1 MRVPPPTRRRRLLT
15 AVLTVPL
22 VALGVLLANPAAAA
36 PDGGETAP
44 APEAVVVGPTVEEVA
59 AQRAV
64 ADRLAAEV
72 GDQEEALEQARQA
85 INDLQAT
92 GEQATRSQESAL
104 ESQARAE
111 AENIRQTLRL
121 QAANRIVDARKGEL
135 GRWASQTYRNGGSMG
150 DIEGMMTLLESDN
163 SAELSQRAQMLDIV
177 GRWRGSVVDT
187 VEEAEA
193 VQQDASQKADVAA
206 ETATIAAAQAAT
218 ARAEADE
225 ALSEQGKEVALLGAL
240 LRAKEE
246 DTTLAVEKTDQM
258 ERTRQ
263 EIERARILAEEER
276 VRAEQQRIREEQ
288 ARAAAEQARLAAQAE
303 QARLAAQ
310 AEQARLAAQAEQA
323 RLVEQARLTDQAR
336 LAGSVL
342 NARVLDNRVLN
353 ARVLDNRVL
362 DNRVLDNRVAGLV
375 GDCKGLP
382 IEGYSN
388 GAIPAEAL
396 CPVWAAAGHRLRADA
411 AFGFDQL
418 SEAYALE
425 FGAPICI
432 TDSYRSYEG
441 QVTVYANK
449 PDLAAIPGTSNHGWG
464 TATDLCGGIQSFGT
478 PQHGWMRANA
488 PLYGFFLPTWA
499 QEGGSRPEPWHWE
512 YGT

>member
-1 MRVPPPTRRRRLLT
+1 MRVPPSTRRRLLT
-15 AVLTVPL
+15 AALTVPL
-22 VALGVLLANPAAAA
+22 VSLGVLLATPAAAA
-36 PDGGETAP
+36 PDAGEIAP
-44 APEAVVVGPTVEEVA
+44 APPAVVIGPTVEEVA

-64 ADRLAAEV
+64 ADRLAAEA

-85 INDLQAT
+85 INDLQAA
-92 GEQATRSQESAL
+92 GDQATRSQESAL
-104 ESQARAE
+104 DSQSWAE

-121 QAANRIVDARKGEL
+121 QAASRIVDARKGEL

-163 SAELSQRAQMLDIV
+163 SADLSQRAQMLDMV

-193 VQQDASQKADVAA
+193 VQQDASQKAGVAA
-206 ETATIAAAQAAT
+206 EAATIAAAQAET
-218 ARAEADE
+218 ARAQADE
-225 ALSEQGKEVALLGAL
+225 ALTAQGKEVALLGAL
-240 LRAKEE
+240 QRAKEE
-246 DTTLAVEKTDQM
+246 DATLAVEKTDQM

-276 VRAEQQRIREEQ
+276 VRAEQQRILEEQ
-288 ARAAAEQARLAAQAE
+288 VRAAAEQARLAALAE
-303 QARLAAQ
+303 QARLAAI
-310 AEQARLAAQAEQA
+310 AEQARLAALAEQA
-323 RLVEQARLTDQAR
+323 RLVEQARLDEQAR
-336 LAGSVL
+336 LAGSVVD
-342 NARVLDNRVLN
+342 NRAWDKGAWDKEVWDNGAWDNRV
-353 ARVLDNRVL
+353 VDNRV
-362 DNRVLDNRVAGLV
+362 VGLV

-382 IEGYSN
+382 LEGYSN
-388 GAIPAEAL
+388 GAISVDAL

-411 AFGFDQL
+411 AFGFNQL

-425 FGAPICI
+425 FGAPICV

-441 QVTVYANK
+441 QLSVYANK

-478 PQHGWMRANA
+478 PQHLWMRSNA

-499 QEGGSRPEPWHWE
+499 QEGGSRQEPWHWE

>member
-1 MRVPPPTRRRRLLT
+1 MRVPPSTRRRRLLT

-64 ADRLAAEV
+64 ADQLAAEV
-72 GDQEEALEQARQA
+72 GNQEEALEQARQA

-104 ESQARAE
+104 ESQSAAE

-121 QAANRIVDARKGEL
+121 QAANRIVEARKGEL

-150 DIEGMMTLLESDN
+150 DIEGMMTLLKSEN
-163 SAELSQRAQMLDIV
+163 SAELSQRAQMLDMV

-193 VQQDASQKADVAA
+193 VQQDATQKAAVAA

-225 ALSEQGKEVALLGAL
+225 ALSAQGEEVALLGAL
-240 LRAKEE
+240 LRAKEA
-246 DTTLAVEKTDQM
+246 DATLAVEKTDQM

-263 EIERARILAEEER
+263 EIERARIAEEER
-276 VRAEQQRIREEQ
+276 VRAEQQRIKEEQ
-288 ARAAAEQARLAAQAE
+288 ERAAAEQARLAALAE
-303 QARLAAQ
+303 QARLAALV
-310 AEQARLAAQAEQA
+310 EQARLAEQA
-323 RLVEQARLTDQAR
+323 RLVEQSRVTEQSRVAEQAR
-336 LAGSVL
+336 VAGSVL
-342 NARVLDNRVLN
+342 NA
-353 ARVLDNRVL
+353 RVL

-388 GAIPAEAL
+388 GAIPAQAL

-418 SEAYALE
+418 SEAYAVE
-425 FGAPICI
+425 FGAPICV

-441 QVTVYANK
+441 QVNVYAIK

-499 QEGGSRPEPWHWE
+499 QESGSRPEPWHWE